1 VTIPNDD
8 FNGVTSWSSGC
19 NSKNYW
25 TVLLVG
31 LDGQYTFAYNHLHDA
46 SGRASHY
53 GTTTTAMTIFFH
65 GFNDCSEGRW
75 GHAFDIDQNTYSLF
89 EGNYHRTVTT
99 SFTSTALTA
108 SGHICNVV
116 TVDEAGTDTSY
127 TGCIYKGI
135 KAYMLGS
142 LPDLSISQALSKA
155 TLYKSCLVDLMS
167 VSDVPADV
175 IANAVAGKI

>member
-1 VTIPNDD
+1 VTISNKD

-19 NSKNYW
+19 NSKTYW

-31 LDGQYTFAYNHLHDA
+31 SDNQYTLAYNHLHDA
-46 SGRASHY
+46 SGRAPHH
-53 GTTTTAMTIFFH
+53 GTTTTALTIFSH
-65 GFNDCSEGRW
+65 GFNNCSEGRW
-75 GHAFDIDQNTYSLF
+75 GHAFDIDQNTYNLF
-89 EGNYHRTVTT
+89 EGNYHRSVTT
-99 SFTSTALTA
+99 LFTSMALMA

-116 TVDEAGTDTSY
+116 TLDEAGTYNSY
-127 TGCIYKGI
+127 TGCIYKGN

-155 TLYKSCLVDLMS
+155 TLYKSCLVDPMS